1 MDYIVNCLCNVC
13 ENDNPDGFC
22 KVMLLPTIKI
32 DGFGRNIC
40 ECGGFVEKDEK
51 RWFMV
56 FWRKYDFRFYK
67 KA

>member
-1 MDYIVNCLCNVC
+1 MDYILNCLCDIC

-40 ECGGFVEKDEK
+40 ECGGFVEKDKK
-51 RWFMV
+51 R
-56 FWRKYDFRFYK
+56 
-67 KA
+67 